1 MLLGGDVLVPYVRY
15 GLGQCTEPCCDPSCP
30 PSLFPSFPLS
40 LQEEGGPHYPD
51 MDEAHMYESLQLQYE
66 ELYQFLKENSRKSK
80 VSSHFFGVCT
90 LRARGWGETG
100 NGRVEGLTIE

>member
-1 MLLGGDVLVPYVRY
+1 MCWYLMSAMDLGNALSHAVTLPAP
-15 GLGQCTEPCCDPSCP
+15 LPSP
-30 PSLFPSFPLS
+30 LSLS

-80 VSSHFFGVCT
+80 VSSHFFGVCS
-90 LRARGWGETG
+90 LRARGWRETG
-100 NGRVEGLTIE
+100 SGRVEGLTIE